1 VVGVQWPPRL
11 AGVPLKLWDLLWA
24 FGIGSGRV
32 DAAGPKPL
40 GAFMLIAGVTDTE
53 GVLLWRPRVGAG
65 DWLTEM
71 VGTSGV
77 TLMDGAVTPLLSA
90 GVSFTEILGI
100 IGALPLVPRLAGDSL
115 TDILGV
121 GGVATADGVLDLRL
135 VWPLTEI
142 EGVSETEMD
151 GIGGAGV
158 VRERVEEDSE
168 TLMVGTG
175 DAEGRVGMFAFL
187 RELMSGSGL
196 VGAGDG
202 GSS

>member
-1 VVGVQWPPRL
+1 
-11 AGVPLKLWDLLWA
+11 
-24 FGIGSGRV
+24 
-32 DAAGPKPL
+32 
-40 GAFMLIAGVTDTE
+40 MLIAGVTDTE
-53 GVLLWRPRVGAG
+53 GALLCRPRVGAG

-77 TLMDGAVTPLLSA
+77 TLMDGAVTPFLSA

-100 IGALPLVPRLAGDSL
+100 IGAPLLVPRFAGDSL

-121 GGVATADGVLDLRL
+121 GGVATADGVLNLRL
-135 VWPLTEI
+135 VGPLTEI

-158 VRERVEEDSE
+158 VRERMEEDSE

-175 DAEGRVGMFAFL
+175 DAEGRVGMLAFL